1 MNTKEYL
8 TPTIVLVLICLV
20 VTGALAVTYQ
30 MTEPV
35 IAAINEKNANEARAV
50 VLPSGA
56 EGGFTAQEGEF
67 VTGVTEVFIANNET
81 GIAYTSEDKGFGG
94 SLTVMT
100 GVDAQGNITGVKVT
114 KHTET
119 PGLGTKAMT
128 VEYLEQYK
136 GQSAITRSG
145 EAGKTQI
152 DAVTGATVTSD
163 AVFRAVNKAM
173 AQNGK
178 IGGAKDE

>member
-1 MNTKEYL
+1 MNAKEYI
-8 TPTIVLVLICLV
+8 TPSVVLVLICLV
-20 VTGALAVTYQ
+20 ITGALAITYQ

-56 EGGFTAQEGEF
+56 DGGFSAQEGNF
-67 VTGVTEVFIANNET
+67 VDGVKEVFAANNGT

-100 GVDAQGNITGVKVT
+100 GVDDQGKITGVKVT

-128 VEYLEQYK
+128 VEYLEQYI

-145 EAGKTQI
+145 AADKTQI

-163 AVFRAVNKAM
+163 AVFRAVEKAL
-173 AQNGK
+173 AQDGK
-178 IGGAKDE
+178 GGAQ